1 MATSTSIRKAKAGII
16 VEGPLIAE
24 HHSAAQSP
32 LWQLARSVDV
42 EEGAAGWD
50 MIAYS
55 RYQFDDGVVLLG
67 KVGDPGSVQR
77 HYH

>member
-1 MATSTSIRKAKAGII
+1 MATSTSIRKAKAGSSSR
-16 VEGPLIAE
+16 VRSSPE